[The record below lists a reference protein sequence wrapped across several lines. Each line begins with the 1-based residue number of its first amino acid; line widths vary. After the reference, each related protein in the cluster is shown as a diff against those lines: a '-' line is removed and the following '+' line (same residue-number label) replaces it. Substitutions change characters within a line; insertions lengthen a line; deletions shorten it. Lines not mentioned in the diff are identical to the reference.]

1 MLGNVCILFV
11 LLMFPSVLWCEAVK
25 PVAVRKYVVQ
35 KGDSLSEI
43 AAEHI
48 GRPIYPKNGSLK
60 KILELNDDLEV
71 TDYIFPGDVLDIPV
85 LPNNKITL
93 VKPSPRPE
101 ANIQLQ
107 QPNTTENNLL
117 NPKQTEPAPII
128 NEPNQQ
134 EQKPTD
140 PQTMSKPKPASQ
152 QAFKSRYKPSI
163 ETGFFRIDSTDSS
176 TGASSIV
183 ASDMN
188 YRFRLNY
195 QIFKESTWNLHLI
208 GGIATDFISNKNS
221 TTRTLTNESGY
232 RREFYFGTGL
242 QLGPNL
248 ETNFDIGFEDHDFFY
263 TTSATSPVTVERILI
278 PNIQLN
284 QEYFFFHRP
293 TFRIGVKAL
302 ESYLLSTSG
311 TNYTILNGSMFG
323 LGTIAKK
330 TLKNLQISAELLV
343 EQTNQNTSVVTQKE
357 TNLWMGLSAYW
368 GFN

>member
-1 MLGNVCILFV
+1 ML
-11 LLMFPSVLWCEAVK
+11 PSELWCDATK
-25 PVAVRKYVVQ
+25 PIVVRKYIVQ

-60 KILELNDDLEV
+60 KILELNDKLNT
-71 TDYIFPGDVLDIPV
+71 TDPIFPGDVLDIPV
-85 LPNNKITL
+85 LPDNKITL
-93 VKPSPRPE
+93 AKPSPRPE

-107 QPNTTENNLL
+107 QPNIIESNLSLTPKPTETETIIIDPNL
-117 NPKQTEPAPII
+117 
-128 NEPNQQ
+128 Q
-134 EQKPTD
+134 EQKPTQ
-140 PQTMSKPKPASQ
+140 PQNMSEPTPANKQ
-152 QAFKSRYKPSI
+152 TFKSRYKPSI
-163 ETGFFRIDSTDSS
+163 EAGFFRIDSTDSA
-176 TGASSIV
+176 TGANLIV
-183 ASDMN
+183 ASEMN

-195 QIFKESTWNLHLI
+195 QLYKDTTWNLHLV

-221 TTRTLTNESGY
+221 TTRALTNESGY

-263 TTSATSPVTVERILI
+263 TTSATSPISVERILI
-278 PNIQLN
+278 PNIRLD

-302 ESYLLSTSG
+302 ESYLMSASG

-323 LGTIAKK
+323 LGTIVKFA
-330 TLKNLQISAELLV
+330 LKNFQVSAELLV
-343 EQTNQNTSVVTQKE
+343 EQTNQNTSVATQKE